1 MTSRIFPFDI
11 FSKKSKETPKSSSSF
26 EKSPSGKIQLISSK
40 LKASMSLDDQ
50 TRKGHSST
58 SGNFDLFSDTHT
70 PPSRPLRQYVSRDP
84 FKIPPFWID
93 SPQLWFRCV
102 ESAFSRA
109 GILTETKKFDE
120 VLAVLDNSVIDR
132 IGLDLLEIH
141 GLRPYAQLKEALLTK
156 FAPTEDQ
163 RLTAFL
169 HTSELGDQM
178 PSEMLKRLKF
188 LIGPERLQET
198 LANSLLKK
206 LFLEKLPSSIR
217 NILAS
222 NYDNTVDQLAIQAD
236 RIVQNSDFSKQDT
249 TRKLI
254 AINKVQDQYNQG
266 LDTEGQLDRHR
277 ETIMFT
283 IKYLAIFEFHENS
296 TSFPPSQ
303 PKLHP

>member
-1 MTSRIFPFDI
+1 
-11 FSKKSKETPKSSSSF
+11 
-26 EKSPSGKIQLISSK
+26 
-40 LKASMSLDDQ
+40 MSLDDQ

-249 TRKLI
+249 HATHDFKLLM
-254 AINKVQDQYNQG
+254 V
-266 LDTEGQLDRHR
+266 LVFLHLE
-277 ETIMFT
+277 
-283 IKYLAIFEFHENS
+283 IKL
-296 TSFPPSQ
+296 
-303 PKLHP
+303 

>member
-249 TRKLI
+249 CCYKC
-254 AINKVQDQYNQG
+254 
-266 LDTEGQLDRHR
+266 
-277 ETIMFT
+277 FT
-283 IKYLAIFEFHENS
+283 LFEIQFY
-296 TSFPPSQ
+296 
-303 PKLHP
+303 